1 MESWVQYYMKDLKSF
16 CLVTEV
22 EEFIDADL
30 ITDDLPPAKRAKY
43 DGRYYTLVEWKTEF
57 TNHSLQYLTEVWE
70 EFSCHY
76 LIPDSPPTAL
86 LDRVCRD
93 CFSVTHQAR
102 SHYLSRELRLTL
114 TFSAGITL

>member
-1 MESWVQYYMKDLKSF
+1 MKDLKSF
-16 CLVTEV
+16 FLVTKV

-57 TNHSLQYLTEVWE
+57 TNHSLQYFTEVWE

-76 LIPDSPPTAL
+76 LISDSPPTAL

-93 CFSVTHQAR
+93 CFSVTHQA
-102 SHYLSRELRLTL
+102 
-114 TFSAGITL
+114 

>member
-1 MESWVQYYMKDLKSF
+1 MKDLKSF
-16 CLVTEV
+16 FLVTEV

-43 DGRYYTLVEWKTEF
+43 DGRYYTLVEWKTGF

-76 LIPDSPPTAL
+76 LIPDSPPTA
-86 LDRVCRD
+86 V
-93 CFSVTHQAR
+93 F
-102 SHYLSRELRLTL
+102 
-114 TFSAGITL
+114 AGIVSQSHIRPDPITYQES